1 MKHLKDR
8 IYWTLLPFAVIIGF
22 VFIFIFPKNG
32 FIYANITIIVFW
44 IVYYTWTYIDK
55 KQSGKKEG

>member
-1 MKHLKDR
+1 MKHLKSR
-8 IYWTLLPFAVIIGF
+8 IYWTLLPYAVIISL

-32 FIYANITIIVFW
+32 FVYAYIMLIVFW

-55 KQSGKKEG
+55 KQNGKKEG